1 MESALQKAGIRN
13 VLGPDGSLNGPEET
27 LEPVTVGG
35 RQWLQGSLCEQGN
48 CGDHYLRFYIRRV
61 RIRFWVSTLTVRHA
75 GSGNHRQKKRN
86 CCAAMPTPSRRK
98 HRYRLP
104 CPQHLQRLRTGH
116 RQTLS
121 GPLRAMA
128 ANRYG
133 RSVVVRTAAV
143 PLSLTRSITLL
154 C

>member
-1 MESALQKAGIRN
+1 MESALQQAGIRN

-75 GSGNHRQKKRN
+75 GSGKPP
-86 CCAAMPTPSRRK
+86 AEEAE
-98 HRYRLP
+98 
-104 CPQHLQRLRTGH
+104 
-116 RQTLS
+116 
-121 GPLRAMA
+121 
-128 ANRYG
+128 
-133 RSVVVRTAAV
+133 TAARQCRRHRGENTV
-143 PLSLTRSITLL
+143 TVCPARSTCSACGRGTGRHYLDL
-154 C
+154 